1 MVRASLVSMRLF
13 ITSDANYES
22 KIDTALDG
30 IYNNKVKDL
39 FAVKNYGGSLETI
52 SIILM
57 CRDPL
62 LNFKQRIRYSKK
74 EKTLY
79 MDIMFDLEEVV
90 GLPHEDKKKLISK
103 KLAGEVPEIVSRYKY
118 EDFNVEDFVN
128 DFTRWIKSI
137 KSNGIH

>member
-1 MVRASLVSMRLF
+1 MRLF

-22 KIDTALDG
+22 KIDTAFDG
-30 IYNNKVKDL
+30 IYNDEVKEL

-52 SIILM
+52 SIILT

-90 GLPHEDKKKLISK
+90 RLSHEDKKKLLAK
-103 KLAGEVPEIVSRYKY
+103 KLSGEVPEILSRYKY
-118 EDFNVEDFVN
+118 EDFNVKEFLN
-128 DFTRWIKSI
+128 DFMRWIK
-137 KSNGIH
+137 KY